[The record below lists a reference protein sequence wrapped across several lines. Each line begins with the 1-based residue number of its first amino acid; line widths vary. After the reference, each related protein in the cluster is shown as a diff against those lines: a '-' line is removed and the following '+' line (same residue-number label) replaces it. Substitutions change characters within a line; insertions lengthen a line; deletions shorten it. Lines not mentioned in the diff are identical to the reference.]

1 MIVQGGDL
9 MPIRFATCFLFALA
23 IVGCASTPTVPEVS
37 PAADAEAAGMV
48 DIRALVPD
56 MRLDIRYAGSHNFV
70 GTPIEGYDAPRCYLL
85 RQVAEALQRVE
96 AGLRAN
102 HQRMQIFDCYR
113 PVRVVQHFVR
123 WIHDPQDQRNKA
135 EFYPSL
141 DKSKLMPGYIAE
153 HSGHSRG
160 ATLDLTLLQCDDSG
174 ENCAPLDM
182 GTGFDYF
189 GELAHTDS
197 PHVTAAQRDNRHRL
211 RNAMQ
216 AQGFD
221 NYVDEWWH
229 YTLRPEPAPHTAY
242 DFPLR

>member
-1 MIVQGGDL
+1 MIAQGSDL
-9 MPIRFATCFLFALA
+9 MPVRSVACFLFAVA
-23 IVGCASTPTVPEVS
+23 IAGCASTPTVPEIS

-96 AGLRAN
+96 AGLRET
-102 HQRMQIFDCYR
+102 HQRLLIFDCYR
-113 PVRVVQHFVR
+113 PVRAVQHFMR
-123 WIHDPQDQRNKA
+123 WARDPQDLKHKA
-135 EFYPSL
+135 EFYPQL
-141 DKSKLMPGYIAE
+141 GKGALVPGYIAE

-174 ENCAPLDM
+174 DNCAPLDM

-197 PHVTAAQRDNRHRL
+197 PHVTAEQRDNRHRL

-229 YTLRPEPAPHTAY
+229 YTLRPEPAPHVAY